1 MSLFA
6 VRVLRCLAVAVLVA
20 LLPHSLPA
28 QADEDAQAQ
37 KLKSAFEAVVDGTL
51 NKETASEECLLGLST
66 TEVAA
71 SLRQVTAGFLEES
84 QSTSLEVFCN
94 ALVEAAIAGSLKPQT
109 VYELMASRDERAQ
122 GLALGRVLRAAY
134 FFHDPAAKSIAPEG
148 SR

>member
-1 MSLFA
+1 MSLLA
-6 VRVLRCLAVAVLVA
+6 VRMPRCLAIAVLVA

-51 NKETASEECLLGLST
+51 NKEIAGQECLLGLST
-66 TEVAA
+66 TEAAA
-71 SLRQVTAGFLEES
+71 SLRQVAAGFLKES

-109 VYELMASRDERAQ
+109 VYELMASRDERTQ
-122 GLALGRVLRAAY
+122 GLALGRVLRAAH
-134 FFHDPAAKSIAPEG
+134 FFHDSTAKSVAPEG
-148 SR
+148 SG